1 MTITQLK
8 YTLAVAEY
16 GNFTTAS
23 EKCFVTQPTL
33 SMQVQKLEEELG
45 VTIFNR
51 STKPLQVTEV
61 GEKVL
66 NQARKIIEESTRMND
81 VISEEKGVIGGT
93 LKVGI
98 IPTVTSTLLPLFLNI
113 FTKKHKNVD
122 LKIEEFNTETIV
134 QKLEDNSIDCAIAAT
149 PLNNE
154 KVIERPL
161 YYEPFVAYVP
171 KHHSLSGNKYL
182 EIDDLTN
189 GDLLIL
195 QDGHCFRNQ
204 VLNLCSLEDL
214 NKQYEL
220 KSGSFETLIN
230 LSNNGPWMTIIPY
243 LHSNNLSPK
252 NIENVIPFQDP
263 APAREISMIYS
274 KSQLKLP
281 VINALMSNISSVIR
295 GQIKYNDIKIMLS
308 LIHI

>member
-66 NQARKIIEESTRMND
+66 IQARKIVEESSRMND
-81 VISEEKGVIGGT
+81 VISEEKGIIGGT

-98 IPTVTSTLLPLFLNI
+98 IPTVSSTLLPLFLNI
-113 FTKKHKNVD
+113 FIKKHKNVD
-122 LKIEEFNTETIV
+122 LKIEEYNTDTLTK
-134 QKLEDNSIDCAIAAT
+134 KLEDNTLDCAIAAT
-149 PLNNE
+149 PLNNS
-154 KVIERPL
+154 KIIERPI

-171 KHHSLSGNKYL
+171 EHHFLSGNKSL
-182 EIDDLTN
+182 DLDDLSN
-189 GDLLIL
+189 SDLLIL

-204 VLNLCSLEDL
+204 VLNLCSIDDI

-243 LHSNNLSPK
+243 LHSNNLSSN
-252 NIENVIPFQDP
+252 NIQNIIPFEDP

-281 VINALMSNISSVIR
+281 VINALMDTISSVIR
-295 GQIKYNDIKIMLS
+295 GQIKYNDIKIMS
-308 LIHI
+308 PASV

>member
-51 STKPLQVTEV
+51 STKPLQVTDV

-66 NQARKIIEESTRMND
+66 FQARKIVEESSRMND
-81 VISEEKGVIGGT
+81 VISEEKGIIGGT

-98 IPTVTSTLLPLFLNI
+98 IPTVSSTLLPLFLNI
-113 FTKKHKNVD
+113 FIKKHKNVE
-122 LKIEEFNTETIV
+122 LKIEEYNTDTLSK
-134 QKLEDNSIDCAIAAT
+134 KLEDNTIDCAIAAT
-149 PLNNE
+149 PLNNS
-154 KVIERPL
+154 KIIERPI

-171 KHHSLSGNKYL
+171 EHHFLSGNKSL
-182 EIDDLTN
+182 GLDDLSN
-189 GDLLIL
+189 SDLLIL

-204 VLNLCSLEDL
+204 VLNLCSIDDV

-243 LHSNNLSPK
+243 LHSNNLSSN
-252 NIENVIPFQDP
+252 NIQNIIPFEDP

-281 VINALMSNISSVIR
+281 VINALTDTISSVIR
-295 GQIKYNDIKIMLS
+295 GQIKYNDIKIMS
-308 LIHI
+308 PASV

>member
-8 YTLAVAEY
+8 YTLAVAEH

-45 VTIFNR
+45 ITIFNR

-81 VISEEKGVIGGT
+81 VISEEKGIIGGT

-113 FTKKHKNVD
+113 FTKKYKNVD
-122 LKIEEFNTETIV
+122 LKIEEFNTETLV

-149 PLNNE
+149 PLSND
-154 KVIERPL
+154 KVLERPL

-182 EIDDLTN
+182 ELDDLTN

-252 NIENVIPFQDP
+252 NIENIIPFQDP

-295 GQIKYNDIKIMLS
+295 GQIKYNDIKIMS
-308 LIHI
+308 PVSV

>member
-8 YTLAVAEY
+8 YTLAVAEH

-23 EKCFVTQPTL
+23 DKCFVTQPTL

-45 VTIFNR
+45 VVIFNR
-51 STKPLQVTEV
+51 STKPLQVTEI
-61 GEKVL
+61 GQKVL
-66 NQARKIIEESTRMND
+66 FQAKKIVEESSRMND
-81 VISEEKGVIGGT
+81 VVSEEKGIIGGT

-98 IPTVTSTLLPLFLNI
+98 IPTVSSTLLPLFLNI
-113 FTKKHKNVD
+113 FTKKHKNVE
-122 LKIEEFNTETIV
+122 LKIEEFNTETIN
-134 QKLEDNSIDCAIAAT
+134 QKLEDNTIDCAIAAT
-149 PLNNE
+149 PLNNNRI
-154 KVIERPL
+154 IERPL

-171 KHHSLSGNKYL
+171 NHHFLAGNKVL
-182 EIDDLTN
+182 EVDDLSN
-189 GDLLIL
+189 GDILIL
-195 QDGHCFRNQ
+195 QDGHCFRDQ
-204 VLNLCSLEDL
+204 VLNLCSFEDL

-252 NIENVIPFQDP
+252 NLENIIPFEEP
-263 APAREISMIYS
+263 SPAREISMIYS

-281 VINALMSNISSVIR
+281 VINALMTTISSVIR
-295 GQIKYNDIKIMLS
+295 GQIKYNDIKIMS
-308 LIHI
+308 PVN

>member
-8 YTLAVAEY
+8 YTLAVAEH

-45 VTIFNR
+45 ITIFNR

-81 VISEEKGVIGGT
+81 VISEEKGIIGGT

-122 LKIEEFNTETIV
+122 LKIEEFNTETLV

-149 PLNNE
+149 PLSND
-154 KVIERPL
+154 KVLERPL

-182 EIDDLTN
+182 ELDDLTN

-243 LHSNNLSPK
+243 LHSNNLPAK
-252 NIENVIPFQDP
+252 NIENLIPFQDP

-295 GQIKYNDIKIMLS
+295 GQIKYNDIKIMS
-308 LIHI
+308 PVSV

>member
-8 YTLAVAEY
+8 YTLSVAEH

-51 STKPLQVTEV
+51 STKPLKVTEV

-66 NQARKIIEESTRMND
+66 NQARKIIEESSRMD
-81 VISEEKGVIGGT
+81 DIISEEKGVIGGT

-113 FTKKHKNVD
+113 FTKKHKNVK
-122 LKIEEFNTETIV
+122 LKIEEFNTETLID
-134 QKLEDNSIDCAIAAT
+134 KLVDGSVDCAIAAT
-149 PLNNE
+149 PLNND
-154 KVIERPL
+154 KILERPL
-161 YYEPFVAYVP
+161 FYEPFVAYVP
-171 KHHSLSGNKYL
+171 SHHSLSGNKYL
-182 EIDDLTN
+182 EIDDLSN
-189 GDLLIL
+189 GNLLIL

-214 NKQYEL
+214 NKEYEL
-220 KSGSFETLIN
+220 RSGSFETLIN

-252 NIENVIPFQDP
+252 DLQNIIPFQDP

-281 VINALMSNISSVIR
+281 VINALMSTISSVIR
-295 GQIKYNDIKIMLS
+295 GQIKYNDIKIMS
-308 LIHI
+308 PVSV

>member
-1 MTITQLK
+1 
-8 YTLAVAEY
+8 
-16 GNFTTAS
+16 
-23 EKCFVTQPTL
+23 
-33 SMQVQKLEEELG
+33 MQVQKLEEELG

-66 NQARKIIEESTRMND
+66 FQARKIVEESSRMND

-98 IPTVTSTLLPLFLNI
+98 IPTVSSTLLPLFLNI
-113 FTKKHKNVD
+113 FIKKHKNVD
-122 LKIEEFNTETIV
+122 LKIEEYNTDTLTK
-134 QKLEDNSIDCAIAAT
+134 KLEDNSIDCAIAAT
-149 PLNNE
+149 PLNNS
-154 KVIERPL
+154 KIIERPL
-161 YYEPFVAYVP
+161 FYEPFIAYVP
-171 KHHSLSGNKYL
+171 EHHFLSGNKSL
-182 EIDDLTN
+182 KIDDLSN
-189 GDLLIL
+189 SDLLIL
-195 QDGHCFRNQ
+195 EDGHRFRNQ
-204 VLNLCSLEDL
+204 VLNLCSIDDI

-243 LHSNNLSPK
+243 LHSNNLSSN
-252 NIENVIPFQDP
+252 NIQNIIPFEDP

-281 VINALMSNISSVIR
+281 VINALMDTISSVIR
-295 GQIKYNDIKIMLS
+295 GQIKYNDIKIMS
-308 LIHI
+308 PASV

>member
-8 YTLAVAEY
+8 YTLAVAEH

-81 VISEEKGVIGGT
+81 VISEEKGIIGGT

-149 PLNNE
+149 PLTNE

-204 VLNLCSLEDL
+204 VLNLCTLEDL

-252 NIENVIPFQDP
+252 NIENIIPFQDP

-295 GQIKYNDIKIMLS
+295 GQIKYNDIKIMS
-308 LIHI
+308 PVSV

>member
-243 LHSNNLSPK
+243 LHSNNLSSN
-252 NIENVIPFQDP
+252 NIQNIIPFEDP

-281 VINALMSNISSVIR
+281 VINALMDTISSVIR
-295 GQIKYNDIKIMLS
+295 GQIKYNDIKIMS
-308 LIHI
+308 PASV

>member
-51 STKPLQVTEV
+51 STKPLQVTEI

-66 NQARKIIEESTRMND
+66 IQAKKIVEESSRMND
-81 VISEEKGVIGGT
+81 VISEQKGIIGGT

-98 IPTVTSTLLPLFLNI
+98 IPTVSSTLLPLFLNI
-113 FTKKHKNVD
+113 FIKKHKNVD
-122 LKIEEFNTETIV
+122 LKIEEYNTDTISK
-134 QKLEDNSIDCAIAAT
+134 KLEDNTIDCAIAAT
-149 PLNNE
+149 PLNNS
-154 KVIERPL
+154 KIIERPL

-171 KHHSLSGNKYL
+171 EHHFLSGNKSL
-182 EIDDLTN
+182 GLDDLSN
-189 GDLLIL
+189 SDLLIL
-195 QDGHCFRNQ
+195 EDGHCFRNQ
-204 VLNLCSLEDL
+204 VLNLCSLDDI

-230 LSNNGPWMTIIPY
+230 ISNNGPWMTIIPY
-243 LHSNNLSPK
+243 LHSNNLSSN
-252 NIENVIPFQDP
+252 NIQNIIPFEDP

-281 VINALMSNISSVIR
+281 VINALMDTVSSVIR
-295 GQIKYNDIKIMLS
+295 GQIKYNDIKIMS
-308 LIHI
+308 PASV

>member
-51 STKPLQVTEV
+51 STKPLQVTDV

-66 NQARKIIEESTRMND
+66 FQARKIVEESSRMND
-81 VISEEKGVIGGT
+81 VISEEKGIIGGT

-98 IPTVTSTLLPLFLNI
+98 IPTVSSTLLPLFLNI
-113 FTKKHKNVD
+113 FIKKHKNVE
-122 LKIEEFNTETIV
+122 LKIEEYNTDNLSK
-134 QKLEDNSIDCAIAAT
+134 KLEDNTIDCAIAAT
-149 PLNNE
+149 PLNNS
-154 KVIERPL
+154 KIIERPI

-171 KHHSLSGNKYL
+171 EHHFLSGNKSL
-182 EIDDLTN
+182 GLDDLSN
-189 GDLLIL
+189 SDLLIL
-195 QDGHCFRNQ
+195 EDGHCFRNQ
-204 VLNLCSLEDL
+204 VLNLCSIDDV

-243 LHSNNLSPK
+243 LHSNNLSSN
-252 NIENVIPFQDP
+252 NIQNIIPFEDP

-281 VINALMSNISSVIR
+281 VINALMDTISSVIR
-295 GQIKYNDIKIMLS
+295 GQIKYNDIKIMS
-308 LIHI
+308 PASV

>member
-8 YTLAVAEY
+8 YTLAVAEH

-81 VISEEKGVIGGT
+81 VISEEKGIIGGT

-149 PLNNE
+149 PLTNE

-195 QDGHCFRNQ
+195 EDGHCFRNQ

-230 LSNNGPWMTIIPY
+230 LSNSGPWMTIIPY

-252 NIENVIPFQDP
+252 NIENIIPFQDP

-295 GQIKYNDIKIMLS
+295 GQIKYNDIKIMS
-308 LIHI
+308 PVSV

>member
-51 STKPLQVTEV
+51 STKPLQVTDV

-66 NQARKIIEESTRMND
+66 FQARKIVEESSRMND
-81 VISEEKGVIGGT
+81 VISEEKGIIGGT

-98 IPTVTSTLLPLFLNI
+98 IPTVSSTLLPLFLNI
-113 FTKKHKNVD
+113 FIKKHKNVE
-122 LKIEEFNTETIV
+122 LKIEEYNTDTLSK
-134 QKLEDNSIDCAIAAT
+134 KLDDNTIDCAIAAT
-149 PLNNE
+149 PLNNS
-154 KVIERPL
+154 KIIERPI

-171 KHHSLSGNKYL
+171 EHHFLSGNKSL
-182 EIDDLTN
+182 GLDDLSN
-189 GDLLIL
+189 SDLLIL

-204 VLNLCSLEDL
+204 VLNLCSIDDV

-243 LHSNNLSPK
+243 LHSNNLSSN
-252 NIENVIPFQDP
+252 NIQNIIPFEDP

-281 VINALMSNISSVIR
+281 VINALMDTISSVIR
-295 GQIKYNDIKIMLS
+295 GQIKYNDIKIMS
-308 LIHI
+308 PASV

>member
-8 YTLAVAEY
+8 YTLAVAEH

-81 VISEEKGVIGGT
+81 VISEEKGIIGGT

-134 QKLEDNSIDCAIAAT
+134 QKLDDNSIDCAIAAT
-149 PLNNE
+149 PLSND

-243 LHSNNLSPK
+243 LHSNNLSQK
-252 NIENVIPFQDP
+252 NIENIIPFQDP

-295 GQIKYNDIKIMLS
+295 GQIKYNDIKIMS
-308 LIHI
+308 PVSV

>member
-8 YTLAVAEY
+8 YTLAVAEH

-122 LKIEEFNTETIV
+122 LKIEEFNTETII

-149 PLNNE
+149 PLSNN
-154 KVIERPL
+154 KIVERPL

-295 GQIKYNDIKIMLS
+295 GQIKYNDIKIMS
-308 LIHI
+308 PVSV

>member
-51 STKPLQVTEV
+51 STKPLQVTDV

-66 NQARKIIEESTRMND
+66 IQAKKIVEESSRMND
-81 VISEEKGVIGGT
+81 VISEQKGIIGGT

-98 IPTVTSTLLPLFLNI
+98 IPTVSSTLLPLFLNI
-113 FTKKHKNVD
+113 FIKKHKNVE
-122 LKIEEFNTETIV
+122 LKIEEYNTDTLSK
-134 QKLEDNSIDCAIAAT
+134 KLEDNTIDCAIAAT
-149 PLNNE
+149 PLNNS
-154 KVIERPL
+154 KIIERPI

-171 KHHSLSGNKYL
+171 EHHFLSGNKSL
-182 EIDDLTN
+182 ELDDLSN
-189 GDLLIL
+189 SDLLIL
-195 QDGHCFRNQ
+195 KDGHCFRNQ
-204 VLNLCSLEDL
+204 VLNLCSIDDI

-243 LHSNNLSPK
+243 LHSNNLSSN
-252 NIENVIPFQDP
+252 NIQNIIPFVDP
-263 APAREISMIYS
+263 TPAREISMIYS

-281 VINALMSNISSVIR
+281 VINALMDTISSVIR
-295 GQIKYNDIKIMLS
+295 GQIKYNDIKIMS
-308 LIHI
+308 PASV

>member
-61 GEKVL
+61 GKKVL
-66 NQARKIIEESTRMND
+66 IQAKKIVEESSRMND
-81 VISEEKGVIGGT
+81 VISEEKGIIGGS

-98 IPTVTSTLLPLFLNI
+98 IPTVSPTLLPLFLNI
-113 FTKKHKNVD
+113 FIKKHKNVE
-122 LKIEEFNTETIV
+122 LKIEEYNTDIISK
-134 QKLEDNSIDCAIAAT
+134 KLEDNTIDCAIAAT
-149 PLNNE
+149 PLNNSRI
-154 KVIERPL
+154 IERPL

-171 KHHSLSGNKYL
+171 KHHFLSGNKSL
-182 EIDDLTN
+182 EISDLSN
-189 GDLLIL
+189 SDLLIL
-195 QDGHCFRNQ
+195 EDGHCFRNQ
-204 VLNLCSLEDL
+204 VLNLCTLEDL

-243 LHSNNLSPK
+243 LHSNNLSTK
-252 NIENVIPFQDP
+252 NIQNIIPFDDP

-281 VINALMSNISSVIR
+281 VIKALMSTISSVIR
-295 GQIKYNDIKIMLS
+295 GQIKYNDIKIMS
-308 LIHI
+308 PAVV

>member
-8 YTLAVAEY
+8 YTLSVAEN

-51 STKPLQVTEV
+51 STKPLKVTEV

-66 NQARKIIEESTRMND
+66 NQARKIIEESSRMD
-81 VISEEKGVIGGT
+81 DIISEEKGVIGGT

-113 FTKKHKNVD
+113 FTKKHKNVK
-122 LKIEEFNTETIV
+122 LKIEEFNTETLIE
-134 QKLEDNSIDCAIAAT
+134 KLDDGTVDCAIAAT
-149 PLNNE
+149 PLNND
-154 KVIERPL
+154 KIIERPL
-161 YYEPFVAYVP
+161 FYEPFVAYVP
-171 KHHSLSGNKYL
+171 GHHSLSGNKYL
-182 EIDDLTN
+182 EIDDLSN
-189 GDLLIL
+189 GNLLIL

-204 VLNLCSLEDL
+204 VLNLCTLEDL
-214 NKQYEL
+214 NKEYEL
-220 KSGSFETLIN
+220 RSGSFETLIN

-252 NIENVIPFQDP
+252 DLQNIIPFQDP

-281 VINALMSNISSVIR
+281 VINALMSTISSVIR
-295 GQIKYNDIKIMLS
+295 GQIKYNDIKIMS
-308 LIHI
+308 PVSV

>member
-66 NQARKIIEESTRMND
+66 IQAKKIVEESSRMND
-81 VISEEKGVIGGT
+81 VISEEKGIIGGT

-113 FTKKHKNVD
+113 FIKKHKNVD
-122 LKIEEFNTETIV
+122 LKIEEYNTDTISK
-134 QKLEDNSIDCAIAAT
+134 KLEDNTIDCAIAAT
-149 PLNNE
+149 PLNNS
-154 KVIERPL
+154 KIIERPL

-171 KHHSLSGNKYL
+171 EHHFLSGNKSL
-182 EIDDLTN
+182 EIDDLSN
-189 GDLLIL
+189 SDLLIL
-195 QDGHCFRNQ
+195 EDGHCFRDQ
-204 VLNLCSLEDL
+204 VLNLCSLDDL

-243 LHSNNLSPK
+243 LHSNNLSSK
-252 NIENVIPFQDP
+252 NIENIIPFENP

-281 VINALMSNISSVIR
+281 VINALMDTIASVIR
-295 GQIKYNDIKIMLS
+295 GQIKYNDIKIIS
-308 LIHI
+308 PASV

>member
-8 YTLAVAEY
+8 YTLAVAEH

-23 EKCFVTQPTL
+23 DKCFVTQPTL

-45 VTIFNR
+45 VVIFNR
-51 STKPLQVTEV
+51 STKPLQVTEI
-61 GEKVL
+61 GQKVL
-66 NQARKIIEESTRMND
+66 SQAKKIVEESSRMND
-81 VISEEKGVIGGT
+81 VISEEKGIIGGT

-98 IPTVTSTLLPLFLNI
+98 IPTVSSTLLPLFLNI
-113 FTKKHKNVD
+113 FTKKHKNVE
-122 LKIEEFNTETIV
+122 LKIEEFNTETIN
-134 QKLEDNSIDCAIAAT
+134 QKLEDNTIDCAIAAT
-149 PLNNE
+149 PLNNNRI
-154 KVIERPL
+154 IERPL

-171 KHHSLSGNKYL
+171 NHHFLAGNKVL
-182 EIDDLTN
+182 EVDDLSN
-189 GDLLIL
+189 GDILIL
-195 QDGHCFRNQ
+195 QDGHCFRDQ
-204 VLNLCSLEDL
+204 VLNLCSFEDL

-252 NIENVIPFQDP
+252 NLENIIPFQDP
-263 APAREISMIYS
+263 SPAREISMIYS

-281 VINALMSNISSVIR
+281 VINALMTTISSVIR
-295 GQIKYNDIKIMLS
+295 GQIKYNDIKIMS
-308 LIHI
+308 PVN

>member
-45 VTIFNR
+45 VIIFNR

-61 GEKVL
+61 GDKVL
-66 NQARKIIEESTRMND
+66 IQARKIVEESSRMND
-81 VISEEKGVIGGT
+81 VISEEKGIIGGT

-98 IPTVTSTLLPLFLNI
+98 IPTVSSTLLPLFLNI
-113 FTKKHKNVD
+113 FIKKHKNVE
-122 LKIEEFNTETIV
+122 LKIEEYNTDV
-134 QKLEDNSIDCAIAAT
+134 LSKKLEDSTIDCAIAAT
-149 PLNNE
+149 PLNNS
-154 KVIERPL
+154 KIIERPL
-161 YYEPFVAYVP
+161 FYEPFVAYVP
-171 KHHSLSGNKYL
+171 EHHFLSGNKSL
-182 EIDDLTN
+182 ELDDLSN
-189 GDLLIL
+189 SDLLIL
-195 QDGHCFRNQ
+195 QDGHCFRDQ
-204 VLNLCSLEDL
+204 VLNLCSLDDL

-220 KSGSFETLIN
+220 RSGSFETLIN

-243 LHSNNLSPK
+243 LHSNNLSSK
-252 NIENVIPFQDP
+252 NIQNIIPFEDP

-281 VINALMSNISSVIR
+281 VINALMDTISSVIR
-295 GQIKYNDIKIMLS
+295 GQIKYNDIKIMS
-308 LIHI
+308 PASF

>member
-8 YTLAVAEY
+8 YTLAVAEH

-23 EKCFVTQPTL
+23 DKCFVTQPTL

-45 VTIFNR
+45 VVIFNR
-51 STKPLQVTEV
+51 STKPLQVTEI
-61 GEKVL
+61 GQKVL
-66 NQARKIIEESTRMND
+66 FQAKKIVEESSRMND
-81 VISEEKGVIGGT
+81 VVSEEKGIIGGT

-98 IPTVTSTLLPLFLNI
+98 IPTVSSTLLPLFLNI
-113 FTKKHKNVD
+113 FIKKHKNVE
-122 LKIEEFNTETIV
+122 LKIEEFNTETIN
-134 QKLEDNSIDCAIAAT
+134 QKLEDNTIDCAIAAT
-149 PLNNE
+149 PLNNNRI
-154 KVIERPL
+154 IERPL

-171 KHHSLSGNKYL
+171 NHHFLSGNKVL
-182 EIDDLTN
+182 EVDDLSN
-189 GDLLIL
+189 GDILIL
-195 QDGHCFRNQ
+195 QDGHCFRDQ
-204 VLNLCSLEDL
+204 VLNLCSFEDL

-252 NIENVIPFQDP
+252 NLENIIPFQDP
-263 APAREISMIYS
+263 SPAREISMIYS

-281 VINALMSNISSVIR
+281 VINALMTTISSVIR
-295 GQIKYNDIKIMLS
+295 GQIKYNDIKIMS
-308 LIHI
+308 PVN

>member
-8 YTLAVAEY
+8 YTLAVAEH

-81 VISEEKGVIGGT
+81 VISEEKGIIGGT

-122 LKIEEFNTETIV
+122 LKIEEFNTETII

-149 PLNNE
+149 PLSND

-252 NIENVIPFQDP
+252 NIENIIPFQDP

-295 GQIKYNDIKIMLS
+295 GQIKYNDIKIMS
-308 LIHI
+308 PVSV

>member
-1 MTITQLK
+1 
-8 YTLAVAEY
+8 
-16 GNFTTAS
+16 
-23 EKCFVTQPTL
+23 
-33 SMQVQKLEEELG
+33 MQVQKLEEELG

-51 STKPLQVTEV
+51 STKPLQVTEI

-66 NQARKIIEESTRMND
+66 VQAKKIIQESTRMDD
-81 VISEEKGVIGGT
+81 VISEEKGIIGGT

-98 IPTVTSTLLPLFLNI
+98 IPTVSSTLLPLFLNI
-113 FTKKHKNVD
+113 FIKKHKNVE
-122 LKIEEFNTETIV
+122 LRIEEFSTESLLEKLNNNT
-134 QKLEDNSIDCAIAAT
+134 IDCAIAAT
-149 PLNNE
+149 PLEDKDIIE
-154 KVIERPL
+154 KPL

-171 KHHSLSGNKYL
+171 PHHFLAGNKNL
-182 EIDDLTN
+182 ELQDLTN

-195 QDGHCFRNQ
+195 KDGHCFRNQ
-204 VLNLCSLEDL
+204 VLNLCSIEDL

-252 NIENVIPFQDP
+252 NIQNIIPFQDP
-263 APAREISMIYS
+263 VPAREISMIYS

-281 VINALMSNISSVIR
+281 VINALTKSISSVIR
-295 GQIKYNDIKIMLS
+295 GHIKYNDVKIMSPLS
-308 LIHI
+308 A

>member
-81 VISEEKGVIGGT
+81 VISEEKGIIGGT

-149 PLNNE
+149 PLSND

-230 LSNNGPWMTIIPY
+230 LSNSGPWMTIIPY

-252 NIENVIPFQDP
+252 NIENIIPFQDP

-295 GQIKYNDIKIMLS
+295 GQIKYNDIKIMS
-308 LIHI
+308 PVSV

>member
-8 YTLAVAEY
+8 YTLSVAEH

-51 STKPLQVTEV
+51 STKPLKVTEV

-66 NQARKIIEESTRMND
+66 NQARKIIEESSRMD
-81 VISEEKGVIGGT
+81 DIISEEKGVIGGT

-113 FTKKHKNVD
+113 FTKKHKNVK
-122 LKIEEFNTETIV
+122 LKIEEFNTETLID
-134 QKLEDNSIDCAIAAT
+134 KLVDGSVDCAIAAT
-149 PLNNE
+149 PLNND
-154 KVIERPL
+154 KILERPL
-161 YYEPFVAYVP
+161 FYEPFVAYVP
-171 KHHSLSGNKYL
+171 SHHSLSGNKYL
-182 EIDDLTN
+182 EIDDLSN
-189 GDLLIL
+189 GNLLIL

-214 NKQYEL
+214 NKEYEL
-220 KSGSFETLIN
+220 RSGSFETLIN

-252 NIENVIPFQDP
+252 DLQNIIPFQDP

-281 VINALMSNISSVIR
+281 VINALMSTISSGIR
-295 GQIKYNDIKIMLS
+295 GQIKYNDIKIMS
-308 LIHI
+308 PVSV

>member
-8 YTLAVAEY
+8 YTLAVAEH

-66 NQARKIIEESTRMND
+66 HQARKIIEESTRMND
-81 VISEEKGVIGGT
+81 VISEEKGIIGGT

-149 PLNNE
+149 PLTNE

-195 QDGHCFRNQ
+195 EDGHCFRNQ

-252 NIENVIPFQDP
+252 NIENIIPFQDP

-295 GQIKYNDIKIMLS
+295 GQIKYNDIKIMS
-308 LIHI
+308 PVSV